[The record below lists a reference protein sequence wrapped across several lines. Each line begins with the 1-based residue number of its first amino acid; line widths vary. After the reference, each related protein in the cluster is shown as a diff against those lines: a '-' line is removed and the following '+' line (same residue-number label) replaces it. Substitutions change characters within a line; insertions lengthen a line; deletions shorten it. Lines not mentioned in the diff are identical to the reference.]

1 MPAGMRYDASRFR
14 EWIPGGFAARLA
26 LATSALIA
34 VVCLA
39 QSTLLARSG
48 LDHVRRH
55 LTARG
60 TAVAT
65 YLAREAATTIG
76 RRGVGTLQQLAEQ
89 AQAQG
94 GVVYTRF
101 FDARGLLLVAVG
113 KPPPGTTPLPA
124 RPGELGGEPASVGP
138 ALWEFQLPIRPAG
151 DAHAETLGTV
161 AIGVS
166 IEPLVALRRHAVRTT
181 VIWTALLLVV
191 SLVAAVLLARAITR
205 PLTSLAAAADRI
217 AGGDFDAR
225 VAVHGDDELARVGYS
240 FNAMVDSLRAS
251 RAAVE
256 EKVRELEQADHLK
269 SEFLATVS
277 HELRTPLNV
286 IIGYAEMLV
295 DGVGGPLA
303 PEQQEMIESIK
314 RYSCLQRDLITNVLD
329 FSRLSSGAVS
339 MHVEPFTLGP
349 LLEEIESLYREQLRD
364 RPVRLV
370 IALPEPAPAM
380 ETDRIKLQEVVRN
393 LVDNAIK
400 FTEQGSVTVAV
411 AADDEPG
418 WVTIAVSD
426 TGPGI
431 APGELGSIFEAFRQ
445 IGDSSTR
452 QTGGVGL
459 GLSIV
464 HRLVGVLGGTITAES
479 RVGEGSTFRVCV
491 PTHLGPAASVV
502 DAAAAAL
509 DTAARNAGDVRLSA
523 PGARPTAGGSPA
535 RRDRED

>member
-1 MPAGMRYDASRFR
+1 MPFDVSRFR
-14 EWIPGGFAARLA
+14 AWIPRGFAARLA

-39 QSTLLARSG
+39 QSTILARSG
-48 LDHVRRH
+48 LEHVRRH

-60 TAVAT
+60 NAVAA
-65 YLAREAATTIG
+65 YLAREAATSMG
-76 RRGVGTLQQLAEQ
+76 PKGVGALQQLAEQ

-113 KPPPGTTPLPA
+113 KPPAGATPLPA
-124 RPGELGGEPASVGP
+124 RPSELGAEPVSVGP
-138 ALWEFQLPIRPAG
+138 GLWEFQLAIRPNG
-151 DAHAETLGTV
+151 DPSREALGTV

-166 IEPLVALRRHAVRTT
+166 VEPLVALSRHAFRTA
-181 VIWTALLLVV
+181 VIWTALLLLA

-205 PLTSLAAAADRI
+205 PLTALAAAADRI
-217 AGGDFDAR
+217 ADGDFDAGV
-225 VAVHGDDELARVGYS
+225 VAEGDDELARLGHS
-240 FNAMVDSLRAS
+240 FNAMVDSLRVS
-251 RAAVE
+251 RAAIE
-256 EKVRELEQADHLK
+256 EQVHELEQADHLK

-295 DGVGGPLA
+295 DGVGGPLS
-303 PEQQEMIESIK
+303 PEQQEMIDSIK
-314 RYSCLQRDLITNVLD
+314 RYSCLQRELITNVLD
-329 FSRLSSGAVS
+329 FSRLTSGAVS

-349 LLEEIESLYREQLRD
+349 LLEEIESLYRDQLRD

-370 IALPEPAPAM
+370 IAIDEPAPAM

-400 FTEQGSVTVAV
+400 FTEQGQVTVSV
-411 AADDEPG
+411 AADEHPG
-418 WVTIAVSD
+418 WLSIGVSD

-431 APGELGSIFEAFRQ
+431 PPAELGSIFEAFRQ

-464 HRLVGVLGGTITAES
+464 HRLVGVLGGSVTAES
-479 RVGEGSTFRVCV
+479 RFGEGSTFRVRV
-491 PTHLGPAASVV
+491 PTHLLMPTAPEHDPAAE
-502 DAAAAAL
+502 AL
-509 DTAARNAGDVRLSA
+509 DSAARNADDVRLSA
-523 PGARPTAGGSPA
+523 PGARPTAGGS
-535 RRDRED
+535 RSRTDLEG